1 MKVGL
6 FGGTFNPFHNGHIE
20 IIQYVKNKYELKKV
34 FFIPSATPP
43 HKPDTH
49 LAPANDRF
57 EMVKQ
62 SIKGHKGFL
71 VSDKELIRKGPSFT
85 IDTINEFKKEY
96 GYGTHFSLLMGSDAF
111 LDITT
116 WKHKDQI
123 FEALQ
128 IIIMLRGHWENYNAI
143 VSFIDEN
150 ISKGYIFNK
159 LDNTF
164 SHKKKLKIIICRVP
178 KIDISSTMIR
188 ERVKNNEF
196 IKDLVPANIEKII
209 RTKELYKWK
218 TQAR

>member
-1 MKVGL
+1 MKAGL

-20 IIQYVKNKYELKKV
+20 IIQYVKDRYGLEKIFL
-34 FFIPSATPP
+34 IPSATPP
-43 HKPDTH
+43 HKPDIN

-62 SIKGHKGFL
+62 SLKGHENFF

-96 GYGTHFSLLMGSDAF
+96 GPTTLFYLLMGSDAF

-123 FEALQ
+123 FEAIQ

-150 ISKGYIFNK
+150 ISKGYIFNEQ
-159 LDNTF
+159 DNTF
-164 SHKKKLKIIICRVP
+164 SHKKKKKIIICKVP
-178 KIDISSTMIR
+178 KINISSTMIR
-188 ERVKNNEF
+188 DRIKNNKS

-209 RTKELYKWK
+209 RTKELYK
-218 TQAR
+218 

>member
-1 MKVGL
+1 MKAGL

-20 IIQYVKNKYELKKV
+20 IIQYVKDRYGLEKIFL
-34 FFIPSATPP
+34 IPSATPP
-43 HKPDTH
+43 HKPDIN

-62 SIKGHKGFL
+62 SLKGHENFF

-96 GYGTHFSLLMGSDAF
+96 GPTTLFYLLMGSDAF

-123 FEALQ
+123 FEAIQ

-150 ISKGYIFNK
+150 ISKGYIFNEQ
-159 LDNTF
+159 DNTF
-164 SHKKKLKIIICRVP
+164 SHKKKQKIIICKVP
-178 KIDISSTMIR
+178 KINISSTMIR
-188 ERVKNNEF
+188 DRVKNNQS

-209 RTKELYKWK
+209 RTKELYK
-218 TQAR
+218 

>member
-1 MKVGL
+1 MKAGL

-20 IIQYVKNKYELKKV
+20 IIQYVKDRYGLEKIFL
-34 FFIPSATPP
+34 IPSATPP
-43 HKPDTH
+43 HKPDIN

-62 SIKGHKGFL
+62 SLKGHENFF

-96 GYGTHFSLLMGSDAF
+96 GPTTLFYLLMGSDAF

-123 FEALQ
+123 FEAIQ
-128 IIIMLRGHWENYNAI
+128 IIVMLRGHWENYNAI

-150 ISKGYIFNK
+150 ISKGYIFNEQ
-159 LDNTF
+159 DNTF
-164 SHKKKLKIIICRVP
+164 SHKKKQKIIICKVP
-178 KIDISSTMIR
+178 KINISSTMIR
-188 ERVKNNEF
+188 DRIKNNKS

-209 RTKELYKWK
+209 RTKELYK
-218 TQAR
+218 

>member
-1 MKVGL
+1 MKAGL

-20 IIQYVKNKYELKKV
+20 IIQYVKDRYGLEKIFL
-34 FFIPSATPP
+34 IPSATPP
-43 HKPDTH
+43 HKPDIN

-62 SIKGHKGFL
+62 SLKGHENFF

-96 GYGTHFSLLMGSDAF
+96 GPTTLFYLLMGSDAF

-123 FEALQ
+123 FEAIQ

-150 ISKGYIFNK
+150 ISKGYIFNEQ
-159 LDNTF
+159 DNTF
-164 SHKKKLKIIICRVP
+164 SHKKKQKIIICKVP
-178 KIDISSTMIR
+178 KINISSTMIR
-188 ERVKNNEF
+188 ELVKNNKS

-209 RTKELYKWK
+209 RTKELYK
-218 TQAR
+218 